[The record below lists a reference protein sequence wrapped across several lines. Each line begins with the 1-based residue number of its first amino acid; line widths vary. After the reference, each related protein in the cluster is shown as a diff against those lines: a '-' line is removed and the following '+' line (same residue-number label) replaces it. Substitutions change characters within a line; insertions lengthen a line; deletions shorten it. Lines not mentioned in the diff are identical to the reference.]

1 MKKILIIATTALI
14 FTSCSHS
21 KLAALPENAL
31 KPTVITQAT
40 PNDTD
45 DPAIWINYQNLAE
58 SLLIGTDK
66 QEETGGLYAY
76 NLKGEIINKIV
87 PLNRPNNVDV
97 TYGFEFNGQKIDLA
111 ITTERANQKIRI
123 VSLPDFKLI
132 DNGGIDVFENEEIR
146 DPMGIATYKK
156 DHKIYVIVGR
166 KDGPSEEYLHQYLL
180 ENNNGKIEA
189 KLIRKFGKYSGKKE
203 IEAIAVDQESG
214 FVYYSDETAGIR
226 KYYAD
231 PAKGNDELAFFGQ
244 NDFKRDHEGIA
255 IYKTSEKNGYILVSD
270 QQANFFNVYKRE
282 GSISNPNEHQL
293 IAKIPVSTIECDGAD
308 AVNFNFGPTFPK
320 GFFVAMS
327 NGKVFQLYDW
337 QIIQNEIDKQHKKS
351 SPLN

>member
-1 MKKILIIATTALI
+1 MKKILITVFTASIIA
-14 FTSCSHS
+14 SCSSS
-21 KLAALPENAL
+21 KLAAIPENAL
-31 KPTVITQAT
+31 QPTIVTEAT

-45 DPAIWINYQNLAE
+45 DPVIWINYQNPSE
-58 SLLIGTDK
+58 SIIVGTDK
-66 QEETGGLYAY
+66 QEDTGGLYAY

-97 TYGFEFNGQKIDLA
+97 AYGFDFNGEKIDLA
-111 ITTERANQKIRI
+111 ITTERANHKIRI

-132 DNGGIDVFENEEIR
+132 DDGGLDVFENEEIR

-156 DHKIYVIVGR
+156 DDKIYVIVGR
-166 KDGPSEEYLHQYLL
+166 KDGPSDGYLHQYLL
-180 ENNNGKIEA
+180 ENKDGKIQL
-189 KLIRKFGKYSGKKE
+189 KLVRSFGQYSGKKE
-203 IEAIAVDQESG
+203 IEAIAVDQEAG

-231 PAKGNDELAFFGQ
+231 PEKGNEELAFFGQ
-244 NDFKRDHEGIA
+244 KDFKRDHEGIA
-255 IYKTSEKNGYILVSD
+255 IYKTSEKKGYILVSD

-282 GSISNPNEHQL
+282 GSESNMNDHQL

-308 AVNFNFGPTFPK
+308 AVNFNFGTVFPK

-337 QIIQNEIDKQHKKS
+337 QVIQNEIDKQSKK
-351 SPLN
+351 